1 MDTELLDDGT
11 HRTYKG
17 TIDLDADDPVSEVVA
32 RCVSDLQ
39 AAGWSIGQVE
49 GCPSSEDEP
58 VHVSLKMMRALVDAW
73 CEMCDKEVL
82 YRNLRLAPC
91 RGMWW
96 TEEAPHRREVPKILC
111 CHNLDGDCDVDEFSS
126 PLAAAAFLEYSLQL
140 THDECT
146 ALDYV
151 LSQRRHVGA
160 RPLVLSSPYA
170 FDDAMGAASALPSLA
185 AATGVLVAELPGW
198 EDTEH
203 DGDGRPLRW
212 HVMAPDESATDG
224 IRLEDFAS
232 LDEAIGYAE
241 REASRMGMG
250 GIGGDRAS
258 DRLAER
264 IDRIAASRA
273 GLAPES
279 QDVRDK
285 DER

>member
-32 RCVSDLQ
+32 RCVSDLL

-111 CHNLDGDCDVDEFSS
+111 CHNLDGDCDVEEFCS

-160 RPLVLSSPYA
+160 RPLVLSSAYA

-198 EDTEH
+198 EDSER
-203 DGDGRPLRW
+203 DGEGRPLRW
-212 HVMAPDESATDG
+212 HVMVPDESATDG

-273 GLAPES
+273 GLAPEAL
-279 QDVRDK
+279 DVRDK